1 MRLGIEVTG
10 RCNAACAHCSSAC
23 GPTKMDNLL
32 TDEICAVMNDAASLG
47 GDDLEFIL
55 TGGEPFLDRRRLSAL
70 VAHGTGL
77 GAIVGCVSNGFWAA
91 TRPRAVQ
98 VLAPL
103 RDDGLRL
110 LGISTSRFHRAFV
123 PPQRVEHAIAAA
135 GELGIRTVLKI
146 ALTRFDLGQPEIPSL
161 ARAAELA
168 DEVERFAVIGD
179 GRAPG
184 AINPQEWLTYETIPL
199 GRCPSTEA
207 KVAEDGTFVAC
218 CSSSP
223 RSPMFEFGNVRDTP
237 ITTCLQALATSPVH
251 RSLREN
257 GPAAFL
263 PAVIK
268 QGEARQLR
276 LAYHD
281 VCDLCSHLLCNP
293 VLADICQRHAE
304 QQYRPLPA
312 ASHSL

>member
-10 RCNAACAHCSSAC
+10 RCNAACAHCSTAC
-23 GPTKMDNLL
+23 GPTKADNLL
-32 TDEICAVMNDAASLG
+32 ADEICSVMNDAASLG

-55 TGGEPFLDRRRLSAL
+55 TGGEPFLDRQRLNTL
-70 VAHGTGL
+70 VAHGTCL
-77 GAIVGCVSNGFWAA
+77 GAIVGCVSNGFWASS
-91 TRPRAVQ
+91 RPRAVH
-98 VLAPL
+98 VLSPL
-103 RDDGLRL
+103 RDAGLRL
-110 LGISTSRFHRAFV
+110 LGISTSQFHRAFV
-123 PPQRVEHAIAAA
+123 PPERVEHAIAAA
-135 GELGIRTVLKI
+135 RELGIRTVLKI
-146 ALTRFDLGQPEIPSL
+146 ASTKSDLGQPVIPSL

-184 AINPQEWLTYETIPL
+184 AINPREWITSEAIPQ

-207 KVAEDGTFVAC
+207 KIAEDGTFVAC

-223 RSPMFEFGNVRDTP
+223 RSPMFEFGNVRIMP
-237 ITTCLQALATSPVH
+237 IANCLDALANSPVH
-251 RSLREN
+251 RILREK

-263 PAVIK
+263 PVVIR
-268 QGEARQLR
+268 QGEAQRLR
-276 LAYHD
+276 RAYHD

-304 QQYRPLPA
+304 QQFHPLPT
-312 ASHSL
+312 ASH